1 VRLLPARGP
10 GARPRTDPGP
20 TPEEYHP
27 FAGAERPFTE
37 NPRTF
42 ASAVRSLA
50 VEDVDMDDAPRFP
63 LTEKIVAGVFLV
75 LLGALFILDNL
86 RIVDAGSLW
95 DYWPLLLIVPGVTRL
110 LVPSRPGQKVWG
122 AILVAVGG
130 LLLLRNLD
138 IFWIPF
144 HKVWPFL
151 LVIFGGYLI
160 FQTMT
165 RRADVAAPSAS
176 GPGARAFDGARTGL
190 SATAGFAARATVSQL
205 NEFALCG
212 GGHRFV
218 QSADFRGG
226 SITVV
231 AGGFDIDLREAAIV
245 GDNVSI
251 DLFVM
256 MGGVVLRIPESWKV
270 VVNVTPL
277 LGGSDLKAR
286 TIAPP
291 DGAVRTLVVNGFIL
305 MGGLEVRN

>member
-1 VRLLPARGP
+1 
-10 GARPRTDPGP
+10 
-20 TPEEYHP
+20 
-27 FAGAERPFTE
+27 
-37 NPRTF
+37 
-42 ASAVRSLA
+42 
-50 VEDVDMDDAPRFP
+50 VEDVDMDEAPRFP
-63 LTEKIVAGVFLV
+63 LTEKIVAGVFLI

-86 RIVDAGSLW
+86 RLIDAGSLW
-95 DYWPLLLIVPGVTRL
+95 DYWPLLLIVPGLTRL
-110 LVPSRPGQKVWG
+110 LSPSRPGQKLWG
-122 AILVAVGG
+122 AILVVVGG

-138 IFWIPF
+138 ILWIPF

-151 LVIFGGYLI
+151 LVVFGGYLI

-165 RRADVAAPSAS
+165 RRTDLAAPSAS
-176 GPGARAFDGARTGL
+176 DASTRSGF
-190 SATAGFAARATVSQL
+190 ATAVGSAGTATVSQL

-212 GGHRFV
+212 GGNRVV
-218 QSADFRGG
+218 QSTDFRGG

-245 GDNVSI
+245 GDRVSI

-256 MGGVVLRIPESWKV
+256 MGGVVLRIPENWKV

-291 DGAVRTLVVNGFIL
+291 DGTVRTLVVNGFIL
-305 MGGLEVRN
+305 MGGLEVKN

>member
-1 VRLLPARGP
+1 
-10 GARPRTDPGP
+10 
-20 TPEEYHP
+20 
-27 FAGAERPFTE
+27 
-37 NPRTF
+37 
-42 ASAVRSLA
+42 
-50 VEDVDMDDAPRFP
+50 MDEAPRFP
-63 LTEKIVAGVFLV
+63 LTEKIVAGVFLI

-110 LVPSRPGQKVWG
+110 LAPSRPGQKLWG
-122 AILVAVGG
+122 GILVVVGG

-138 IFWIPF
+138 IVWVPF

-151 LVIFGGYLI
+151 LVVFGGYLI

-165 RRADVAAPSAS
+165 RRAVTAGADS
-176 GPGARAFDGARTGL
+176 GPGARAFDGARAGL
-190 SATAGFAARATVSQL
+190 AATAGFAARTSVSQL

-218 QSADFRGG
+218 QTSDFRGG

-245 GDNVSI
+245 GDSVSI

-256 MGGVVLRIPESWKV
+256 MGGVVLRIPETWKV

-291 DGAVRTLVVNGFIL
+291 DGSVRTLAVNGFIL
-305 MGGLEVRN
+305 MGGLEVKN